1 MKFRLPFLGNKT
13 ETEENSLSILNESS
27 EDTAKSKLKGII
39 RKGIVQRKAARRFA
53 RRNIQFDTNVDVYSR
68 KGSIQDSG
76 LKVYMSLQFLRLLF
90 EWRSFTFIV

>member
-1 MKFRLPFLGNKT
+1 MKFRLPFLENKT
-13 ETEENSLSILNESS
+13 ETTENSLSILNESS

-76 LKVYMSLQFLRLLF
+76 LIYMCLQFFEKINWIFLF
-90 EWRSFTFIV
+90 EW

>member
-1 MKFRLPFLGNKT
+1 MLIVVQNSYKISLTFLEDKI
-13 ETEENSLSILNESS
+13 ETTKHSLSILTESS
-27 EDTAKSKLKGII
+27 EDTAKNKLKGII

-76 LKVYMSLQFLRLLF
+76 LIYLP
-90 EWRSFTFIV
+90 